1 MLNELTSD
9 KWLVFPLFQ
18 LVFSSSLCTSQY
30 SALIDHVF
38 PQNTLQT
45 YENIWK
51 NDPRAI
57 EVLRRDGDISP
68 SVPSS
73 HWFRAS
79 TIVSFFF
86 YN

>member
-1 MLNELTSD
+1 MLNELTSN

-38 PQNTLQT
+38 PQNMLRT

-51 NDPRAI
+51 KWSSCDWSSTQRWWY
-57 EVLRRDGDISP
+57 SP
-68 SVPSS
+68 KRSLLLLLQL
-73 HWFRAS
+73 
-79 TIVSFFF
+79 
-86 YN
+86 